1 MLNFY
6 SSNYVQVKKPYNQI
20 NIEKISKQINN
31 NRQRASS
38 INMEKIKAK
47 SKIMPTA
54 NSLNKKNTT
63 LKTISVNK
71 QIQYKKKTP
80 VKNQNLNQINPENNF
95 LVSYNGVSS
104 LKDTSYKVTNKISKN
119 QSINNLNKNIRISQA
134 KNGLNNYE
142 YPLIILKNVGN
153 TTYITTVLRCFSDIF
168 SKDL

>member
-20 NIEKISKQINN
+20 NIEKVTKQINN

-38 INMEKIKAK
+38 INNMEKKNSK

-80 VKNQNLNQINPENNF
+80 IKNLNQVKTENNF
-95 LVSYNGVSS
+95 FASYNGVSA
-104 LKDTSYKVTNKISKN
+104 LKESSYNNTTNKYTKN
-119 QSINNLNKNIRISQA
+119 PSLNNLNNNNKRMIQGKS
-134 KNGLNNYE
+134 GSNNYSNNK
-142 YPLIILKNVGN
+142 LRRKMILSVN
-153 TTYITTVLRCFSDIF
+153 
-168 SKDL
+168 